1 MSNNTINHVSD
12 KSIYVTFDPTGT
24 DWPDTIT
31 NVQDALEKIGSWART
46 DTGLPIA
53 TTSVRGIAQIATE
66 ADINAGTDNTK
77 IVTPKLLAYR
87 MQNPKASQTVWV
99 IRSIRLMRNLQP

>member
-53 TTSVRGIAQIATE
+53 TTSVRGIAQSQ
-66 ADINAGTDNTK
+66 
-77 IVTPKLLAYR
+77 PKLILTLAR
-87 MQNPKASQTVWV
+87 ITL
-99 IRSIRLMRNLQP
+99 RLLLRNC